1 MKRLLSTICLI
12 ILITSVGIQSAN
24 AVVKFYGATSISDPS
39 TGLDE
44 IAGPGLGDGDLG
56 LLILPATQDFCVY
69 VLDDDAD
76 ETTSAETPCP
86 QYIQPITTPGTKT
99 WVLTASAA
107 TSIDFIDIDNP
118 YYEFGIGTASESE
131 WWMGPNHDAGG
142 DDNDVFEFR
151 QSATPGTNLRMS
163 IDVDGTL
170 NLTTADDPLIY
181 YDPATAS
188 ESEWWTGANHDGVGD
203 DNDPFEIRQ
212 SATPGTS
219 VMMSLEPVTGNVAF
233 TGDLT
238 GTTLSRILTT
248 AEGVHDTGAAAA
260 TLLDSGE
267 SFPTDQY
274 IGMTLYNVT
283 AGESCV
289 VTDNDGTTMTCTLSG
304 AETWDVDDVWAVAPG
319 PSQSGAIWYIG
330 AATTILHPA
339 TAHYT
344 AMYYSTGANLVKVD
358 PQSDSMQITL
368 NGTATGTNGEELDSE
383 SAAGDFICIQNQ
395 SATVGVTLGRSGA
408 WTDGGDS

>member
-12 ILITSVGIQSAN
+12 ILITSVGIQPAN

-69 VLDDDAD
+69 VLDENA
-76 ETTSAETPCP
+76 EEETSAETPCP

-99 WVLTASAA
+99 WVLTALTA
-107 TSIDFIDIDNP
+107 TSIDFIDVDDP

-131 WWMGPNHDAGG
+131 WW
-142 DDNDVFEFR
+142 
-151 QSATPGTNLRMS
+151 
-163 IDVDGTL
+163 
-170 NLTTADDPLIY
+170 
-181 YDPATAS
+181 
-188 ESEWWTGANHDGVGD
+188 TGVNHDGVGD
-203 DNDPFEIRQ
+203 DNDPYEIRQ

-283 AGESCV
+283 ADESCV

-344 AMYYSTGANLVKVD
+344 AIYYSTTAALVSVD
-358 PQSDSMQITL
+358 PQSASMQFTL